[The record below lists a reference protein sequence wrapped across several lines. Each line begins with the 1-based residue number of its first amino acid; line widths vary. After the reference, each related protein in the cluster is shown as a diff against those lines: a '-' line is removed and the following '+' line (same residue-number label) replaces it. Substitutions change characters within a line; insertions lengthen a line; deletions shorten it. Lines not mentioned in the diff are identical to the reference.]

1 MYYIVFLEEGERRE
15 AERRTLTYFTRAE
28 NLLRKSSTMSVSRV
42 GDIDLKKITV
52 RRVGVIPYVVTDGKK
67 GERSFIFG
75 MGVDTN
81 TSDLTDF
88 GGSLKTRDKTVVHG
102 ALREFEEESLE
113 VFCISAKEIERSMSK
128 SVILIGKKSCIIFIR
143 VECDPDVICNLFS
156 ERRAAKDEEKSE
168 EPEMQTII
176 WMDEKKL
183 RKEIKSKDSKIYSV
197 TLNLLRSSE
206 KFFAML

>member
-1 MYYIVFLEEGERRE
+1 MPGKLPV
-15 AERRTLTYFTRAE
+15 
-28 NLLRKSSTMSVSRV
+28 MSVSRI

-52 RRVGVIPYVVTDGKK
+52 RRVGVIPYVVVDGKK

-81 TSDLTDF
+81 TSDLSDF
-88 GGSLKTRDKTVVHG
+88 GGSLKTRDKTVAHG
-102 ALREFEEESLE
+102 ALREFKEESLE
-113 VFCISAKEIERSMSK
+113 VFCISDKEIERSMSK

-156 ERRAAKDEEKSE
+156 ERRAAKDEDESE
-168 EPEMQTII
+168 EPEMQTIV